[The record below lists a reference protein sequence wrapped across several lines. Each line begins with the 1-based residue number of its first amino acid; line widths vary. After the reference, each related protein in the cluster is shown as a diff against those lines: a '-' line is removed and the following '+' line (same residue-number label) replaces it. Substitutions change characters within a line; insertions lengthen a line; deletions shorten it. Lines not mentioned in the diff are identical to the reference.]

1 MNRAVIIMVAMV
13 TSLLIEL
20 EPPIAP
26 VQPQAFMI
34 EEPTEA
40 PKQEKVVTYDSIDML
55 ARCVQAE
62 AGNQGLMGK
71 QLVVD
76 VILNRVDSPRFPND
90 IASVISQP
98 GQFSVYP
105 YSMNRAVVDAETL
118 QAIMNELGSRTDDKI
133 LFFTA
138 GHYNKYCIPAY
149 QYGAHYF
156 GY

>member
-1 MNRAVIIMVAMV
+1 MNRAILTLAVIVMSTFIH
-13 TSLLIEL
+13 L
-20 EPPIAP
+20 EPPVAP
-26 VQPQAFMI
+26 VQP
-34 EEPTEA
+34 EPYMQEA
-40 PKQEKVVTYDSIDML
+40 PTQDERVVAYDAIDML

-90 IASVISQP
+90 VASVISQR

-105 YSMNRAVVDAETL
+105 YAMSRVVVDAETI
-118 QAIMNELGSRTDDKI
+118 QAILNELQSRTDSQI

-138 GHYNKYCIPAY
+138 GHYNKYCVPAY

>member
-1 MNRAVIIMVAMV
+1 MNRLILSMAAIIASTFIQM
-13 TSLLIEL
+13 
-20 EPPIAP
+20 EPPVAP
-26 VQPQAFMI
+26 VQPNEYQL
-34 EEPTEA
+34 EEPV
-40 PKQEKVVTYDSIDML
+40 QETKIVTYDSIDML

-90 IASVISQP
+90 VASVISQR

-105 YSMNRAVVDAETL
+105 YAMSRAVVDAETI
-118 QAIMNELGSRTDDKI
+118 QAILNELQSRTDSQI

>member
-1 MNRAVIIMVAMV
+1 MNRALLTVAMV
-13 TSLLIEL
+13 LVSTFIRL
-20 EPPIAP
+20 EPPVAP
-26 VQPQAFMI
+26 VQP
-34 EEPTEA
+34 EEYQMEA
-40 PKQEKVVTYDSIDML
+40 PKIERTYNSIDML

-98 GQFSVYP
+98 GQFAVYP
-105 YSMNRAVVDAETL
+105 YGMNRAVVDAETL
-118 QAIMNELGSRTDDKI
+118 QAILNELQSRTDSQI

-138 GHYNKYCIPAY
+138 GRYNRYCIPAY

>member
-1 MNRAVIIMVAMV
+1 MNRLMIGMAAIIASAFIQM
-13 TSLLIEL
+13 
-20 EPPIAP
+20 EPPVAP
-26 VQPQAFMI
+26 VQPNEYQL
-34 EEPTEA
+34 EA
-40 PKQEKVVTYDSIDML
+40 PVDETKSETVAYDAIDML

-90 IASVISQP
+90 VASVISQR

-105 YSMNRAVVDAETL
+105 YAMNRTVVDAETI
-118 QAIMNELGSRTDDKI
+118 QAILNELQSRTDSQI

-138 GHYNKYCIPAY
+138 GHYNRYCVPAY

>member
-1 MNRAVIIMVAMV
+1 MNRLMLALAMFI
-13 TSLLIEL
+13 SAPFIEIQ
-20 EPPIAP
+20 PPVAP
-26 VQPQAFMI
+26 VQPEEYRL
-34 EEPTEA
+34 EEPVER
-40 PKQEKVVTYDSIDML
+40 KVVYDSIDML

-76 VILNRVDSPRFPND
+76 VILNRVDSPRFPNNV
-90 IASVISQP
+90 ASVISQP

-105 YSMNRAVVDAETL
+105 YAMNRAVVDAETM
-118 QAIMNELGSRTDDKI
+118 QAIINELQRRTDDQI

-138 GHYNKYCIPAY
+138 GHYNRHCIPAY

>member
-1 MNRAVIIMVAMV
+1 MNRLMLALAVIISAHF
-13 TSLLIEL
+13 IEIQ
-20 EPPIAP
+20 PPVAP
-26 VQPQAFMI
+26 VQPEEYRL
-34 EEPTEA
+34 EEPVER
-40 PKQEKVVTYDSIDML
+40 KVVYDSIDML

-90 IASVISQP
+90 VASVISQP

-105 YSMNRAVVDAETL
+105 YAVNRAVVDAETM
-118 QAIMNELGSRTDDKI
+118 QAIINELQRRTDDQI

-138 GHYNKYCIPAY
+138 GHYNRHCIPAY
-149 QYGAHYF
+149 
-156 GY
+156 

>member
-1 MNRAVIIMVAMV
+1 MNRALLTVAMV
-13 TSLLIEL
+13 LVSTFIRL
-20 EPPIAP
+20 EPPVAP
-26 VQPQAFMI
+26 VQP
-34 EEPTEA
+34 EEYQMEA
-40 PKQEKVVTYDSIDML
+40 PKIERTYDSIDML

-98 GQFSVYP
+98 GQFAVYP

-118 QAIMNELGSRTDDKI
+118 QAILNELQNRTDSQI

-138 GHYNKYCIPAY
+138 GRYNRYCIPAY